1 MINLRSAGISRQSIP
16 TSRHLQNLATIRL
29 SVSQPCLKAE
39 SLIPD
44 TSRHQNG
51 LCVKILTFKMG
62 LSYERFF
69 TWGVPELAEKSLVKR
84 AVVALQPFPG
94 AELSQL
100 WVLGLVGHGHTHGYG
115 YGHGYSK
122 LWTHRDKSLHI
133 THLSSPFVLSA
144 GSYLSTDPPQLP
156 ELGLDFAIHG
166 LDTQTLDTTIRSLH
180 TVKQVAFWGL
190 FVCLFF

>member
-1 MINLRSAGISRQSIP
+1 M
-16 TSRHLQNLATIRL
+16 
-29 SVSQPCLKAE
+29 
-39 SLIPD
+39 
-44 TSRHQNG
+44 
-51 LCVKILTFKMG
+51 
-62 LSYERFF
+62 
-69 TWGVPELAEKSLVKR
+69 PELAEKSLVKR

-100 WVLGLVGHGHTHGYG
+100 WVLGSVGRGHTHGYG
-115 YGHGYSK
+115 YGHGYRK

-133 THLSSPFVLSA
+133 THPSSPFVLSA

-190 FVCLFF
+190 FVCFSSWSLCNFDLAERFHKHHLVSYLSERHTSV